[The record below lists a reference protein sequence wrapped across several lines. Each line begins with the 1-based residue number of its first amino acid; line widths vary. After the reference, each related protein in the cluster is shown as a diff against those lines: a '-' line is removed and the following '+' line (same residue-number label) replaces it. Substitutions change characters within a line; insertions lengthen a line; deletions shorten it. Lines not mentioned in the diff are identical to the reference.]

1 MVQSTEST
9 RSAAS
14 PARPLAGQKIRIA
27 VIGCGAVSRE
37 MHMPVLSGHEGVEIT
52 ALVDR
57 DLERARALAREYKI
71 RTVLSDAAE
80 LTRDLADAVIICT
93 PPAHHAPATVELAG
107 RGFHILVEK
116 PIATRY
122 EDARNAVAAADQA
135 GVVLSVPVFR
145 RLLPATRLMRGLID
159 SGLLGRP
166 VSFDVEEGG
175 VYDWPAATLANMKKE
190 SAGGGVLI
198 DFGSHTVDRLL
209 TFFDGPGEILDYR
222 DNNRGGGVESDCEL
236 RLRFSHAGHPID
248 GRVELSRTRNLR
260 NSFRVQCEQGTL
272 ELDSN
277 ERFTVRVIPDKGSG
291 ADPATGE
298 QRAYELSAGWAKE
311 PPTPWFESIR
321 AQIDDWLGAIRT
333 GRQPLLAA
341 STILPS
347 LKIITDC
354 YAREPRLYPE
364 PGIDARLIAHAGHG
378 PARRVLVTGA
388 TGFIGG
394 RLCEVL
400 SLRDGWK
407 VRALVHNPARAS
419 RLAGLPVEMVVGEVS
434 GSADASKL
442 VEGCDA
448 VVHCAFGKTWGN
460 TRKIVDVTV
469 GGTRQLALAARAAG
483 VERFVHIS
491 TFAVHDLTKEG
502 VIDEGAAICRQK
514 SDAGSTIYAATK
526 ADAEDVIRQEATAGL
541 SAMIIRL
548 PNVYGPY
555 STIFTIG
562 PLEALQRGPV
572 LLMGP
577 ADRLP
582 SNTVHVDNV
591 VEAIA
596 YGLAAPDP
604 VVRGET
610 FLLGGES
617 QLTWADYFACF
628 SRELGIYPRV
638 LSDEELALRPRPGFN
653 LQQWLATPFRGGV
666 LLFRSGESQ
675 AFARRVAETKPLH
688 YLVGGGVG
696 LLPDRARKRFGK
708 ILGVGPRIYMR
719 DRDRSAVTEIEFGLT
734 RPGINSSKIEK
745 VLGYRPAVERD
756 RAMAETLEWARHAR
770 ILPARIGR

>member
-1 MVQSTEST
+1 MV
-9 RSAAS
+9 RS
-14 PARPLAGQKIRIA
+14 PARPPAGQKIRIA

-37 MHMPVLSGHEGVEIT
+37 MHMPVLSGHEGVEVT

-57 DLERARALAREYKI
+57 DLERARALAREYRI
-71 RTVLSDAAE
+71 RTVLSDASE

-93 PPAHHAPATVELAG
+93 PPAHHAAATVELAG

-122 EDARNAVAAADQA
+122 EDACNAVAAAEQA
-135 GVVLSVPVFR
+135 GVVLCVPVFR
-145 RLLPATRLMRGLID
+145 RLLPATRMMRGLID
-159 SGLLGRP
+159 SGVLGRP

-175 VYDWPAATLANMKKE
+175 IYDWPAATLANMKKE

-198 DFGSHTVDRLL
+198 DFGSHTIDRLL

-222 DNNRGGGVESDCEL
+222 DNNRGGGVESDCEV
-236 RLRFSHAGHPID
+236 RLRFSHAGQPID

-260 NSFRVQCEQGTL
+260 NSFRVVCEHGTL
-272 ELDSN
+272 ELGSH
-277 ERFTVRVIPDKGSG
+277 ERFNVRVLPDKRSATDRG
-291 ADPATGE
+291 TGE
-298 QRAYELSAGWAKE
+298 VRDYELSAGWSQE
-311 PPTPWFESIR
+311 IPSPWFESIR
-321 AQIDDWLGAIRT
+321 AQIDDWLGAIRS
-333 GRQPLLAA
+333 GQQPLLAG

-347 LKIITDC
+347 LKLITDC
-354 YAREPRLYPE
+354 YAREPKLYAE
-364 PGIDARLIAHAGHG
+364 PGIDSRLVAYAGLG
-378 PARRVLVTGA
+378 PAKRVLVTGA

-394 RLCEVL
+394 RLAEVL
-400 SLRDGWK
+400 ALRDGWK

-448 VVHCAFGKTWGN
+448 VVHCAFGKTWGD

-491 TFAVHDLTKEG
+491 TFAVHDLMKEG
-502 VIDEGAAICRQK
+502 VIDEGAPICRQK
-514 SDAGSTIYAATK
+514 SDPGSTIYAATK
-526 ADAEDVIRQEATAGL
+526 ADAEDAIRQEAAAGL

-555 STIFTIG
+555 SNIFTIG
-562 PLEALQRGPV
+562 PLEALLRGQLQLV
-572 LLMGP
+572 GK
-577 ADRLP
+577 AELP

-591 VEAIA
+591 VEAISC
-596 YGLAAPDP
+596 GLAAADR
-604 VVRGET
+604 VVHGET

-617 QLTWADYFACF
+617 PLTWADYFAWF
-628 SRELGIYPRV
+628 SRETGIEPRV
-638 LSDEELALRPRPGFN
+638 ISDGDLARRQPGFS
-653 LQQWLATPFRGGV
+653 LTQWLATPFRGGV
-666 LLFRSGESQ
+666 SLVKSGESQ
-675 AFARRVAETKPLH
+675 AFARRLVETQPLH
-688 YLVGGGVG
+688 YLVGAGVS

-708 ILGVGPRIYMR
+708 ILGVGIPRMYMR
-719 DRDRSAVTEIEFGLT
+719 ERDRTVATYMEFGLT
-734 RPGINSSKIEK
+734 RPGINSAKIEK

-756 RAMAETLEWARHAR
+756 RAMTETLEWLRHAR
-770 ILPARIGR
+770 ILPRSAR